1 MVGTGDMGK
10 MNEAGVLSITGRVKE
25 LYKLENG
32 KYVVPSPIEGSLT
45 MSRFVAQ
52 ALLIG
57 ANLPHNSALIV
68 VDAAACAPALKA
80 PVGST
85 TADLLATH
93 GDALHD
99 LVRSEI
105 DARCAED
112 GVKRYAVPKAFTVL
126 EAEFT
131 VESGTLTPKMSLKRH
146 VIEQDYAAE
155 IAAMYES

>member
-1 MVGTGDMGK
+1 M
-10 MNEAGVLSITGRVKE
+10 GVLSTTGVLSVTGRVKE

-93 GDALHD
+93 GDALHN
-99 LVRSEI
+99 LVCGEI

-112 GVKRYAVPKAFTVL
+112 GVKRYAVPKAFTIL
-126 EAEFT
+126 AEEFT
-131 VESGTLTPKMSLKRH
+131 VDNGMLTPKLSMKRH
-146 VIEQDYAAE
+146 VIEENLAAE